1 MTLSCS
7 WHRLDAGTT
16 GGAASRIRF
25 MSHDMPCNSVESC
38 WSQPFLKR
46 SRRADSTNYTKG

>member
-25 MSHDMPCNSVESC
+25 MSHDMALQLGRELLVPTISQEKQES
-38 WSQPFLKR
+38 
-46 SRRADSTNYTKG
+46 